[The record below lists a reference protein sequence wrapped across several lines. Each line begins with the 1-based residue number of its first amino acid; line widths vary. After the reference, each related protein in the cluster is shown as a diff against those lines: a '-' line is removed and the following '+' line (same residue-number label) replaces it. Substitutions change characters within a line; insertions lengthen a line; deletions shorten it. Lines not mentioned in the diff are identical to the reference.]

1 MSNHVYFL
9 YQYKCKTTIE
19 YLEISALPSYLFY
32 ARPSIKIRAVSI
44 SVSKVGIGFRFLVD
58 FQKSVS
64 VSVSVFQIS
73 RYRLR
78 FFAHELNLTTSLLR
92 RGRSKAVVPC

>member
-1 MSNHVYFL
+1 MQNNHRIFRNFSIAKY
-9 YQYKCKTTIE
+9 
-19 YLEISALPSYLFY
+19 YLFY

-44 SVSKVGIGFRFLVD
+44 SVFKVGIGFRFLVD

-64 VSVSVFQIS
+64 VSVSVFFK
-73 RYRLR
+73 YRDTAFG
-78 FFAHELNLTTSLLR
+78 FFAHELNLTTSLLG